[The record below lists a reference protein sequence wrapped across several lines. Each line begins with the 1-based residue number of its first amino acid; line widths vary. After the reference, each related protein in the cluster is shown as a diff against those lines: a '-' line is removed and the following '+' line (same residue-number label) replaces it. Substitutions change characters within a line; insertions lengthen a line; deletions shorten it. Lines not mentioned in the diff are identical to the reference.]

1 MAKFHSFFY
10 DWLVFRF
17 VCVCLYISHLS
28 PVTCWRLSVFL
39 SVTILVGLTWFLPV
53 VYLTFWPHHISH
65 GTLVTQ
71 PGIEPLP
78 PALEAWSLNHWTTRK
93 VPLPVVLT
101 PSWFFS
107 CPVMHL
113 ICFIWVRLRTCHSS
127 KNSTWGPCVF
137 KRAAC
142 QDIWWHLVPLLWP
155 TLPEVPFPLCN
166 TFLILL
172 CVPALQFP
180 LTLSSCSSDP

>member
-1 MAKFHSFFY
+1 M
-10 DWLVFRF
+10 
-17 VCVCLYISHLS
+17 CLYRSHLS
-28 PVTCWRLSVFL
+28 PFICWWLSVFL

-93 VPLPVVLT
+93 VLLPVVLT
-101 PSWFFS
+101 SSWFFS
-107 CPVMHL
+107 CPMMHL
-113 ICFIWVRLRTCHSS
+113 ICFLRVRLRTYHSR

-142 QDIWWHLVPLLWP
+142 QDTWCHLVPWLWP
-155 TLPEVPFPLCN
+155 TLPEVTFPLCN
-166 TFLILL
+166 SFLILM
-172 CVPALQFP
+172 CVPAPQFP
-180 LTLSSCSSDP
+180 LTLSYFLFLRSLGNL